1 MQNIIKLTEA
11 TVLALHALIVIASR
25 EGDMATNADIAEFL
39 HASDNHLSKVL
50 QRLAKAGLVRSVRGP
65 HGGFV
70 LGRAPEKVTLREV
83 YEVFEGPLKAGHCL
97 LGTPVCGDTCVFG
110 DLLAN
115 MTSLFIDFMT
125 RTTLRDAVEKIG
137 KELHTV

>member
-1 MQNIIKLTEA
+1 MQSIIKINEA
-11 TVLALHALIVIASR
+11 TVLALHALIVIALK
-25 EGDMATNADIAEFL
+25 EDGMATNADIAEFL

-70 LGRAPEKVTLREV
+70 LGRSPETISLREV
-83 YEVFEGPLKAGHCL
+83 YETFEGPLRADHCL
-97 LGTPVCGDTCVFG
+97 LETPVCGDSCVFG
-110 DLLAN
+110 DLLSN

-125 RTTLRDAVEKIG
+125 NTNLRDAVKKIG
-137 KELHTV
+137 KELHTA

>member
-1 MQNIIKLTEA
+1 MSGIIKISEA
-11 TVLALHALIVIASR
+11 TVLALHALIVIASQ
-25 EGDMATNADIAEFL
+25 EDGMATNADIAEFL

-70 LGRAPEKVTLREV
+70 LGREPGGISLREV
-83 YEVFEGPLKAGHCL
+83 YEIFEGPLREDRCL
-97 LGTPVCGDTCVFG
+97 LETPVCGNSCVFG

-125 RTTLRDAVEKIG
+125 NTSLREAVEKNG
-137 KELHTV
+137 KGMHTV